1 MTNEIVFRKAERKK
15 AKARIALCAP
25 SGGGKT
31 HSALLIAKGMGGSIA
46 VIDTENGSA
55 QMEAGK
61 KGIPEF
67 DVLTLESPFEVPKYI
82 EAIHAAENAGYDIII
97 IDSLS
102 HAWAGSGGL
111 LEKKDKVA
119 QLAGKNS
126 YTAWG
131 EMTPIHNRLIETML
145 QCKSHLIVTMRSKVE
160 YVLEENDKGKLAP
173 VKKGMAPIQRE
184 GMDYEFTI
192 CFDLEIGSHLAT
204 APKDRTSLF
213 GMNPFVPSEKTGKEL
228 IKWLNEGKDVF
239 KEQDEIFNSGLE
251 KLGITKE
258 RWEEATK
265 LEWDKL
271 DEKRREAGLRG
282 IENKLKNRDIAFCQN
297 APKVEEEESKP
308 KEEVKVF
315 NPESEKIQWRK
326 EEVKAFDPNR
336 VLKELEAEKNK
347 GKKPMTEAERKF
359 LGELDKSLEVKE

>member
-1 MTNEIVFRKAERKK
+1 MSNEIVFRKAERKK
-15 AKARIALCAP
+15 AKARIALCSP

-67 DVLTLESPFEVPKYI
+67 DVLTLESPFTVPKYI
-82 EAIHAAENAGYDIII
+82 EAIHAAEEAGYDVII
-97 IDSLS
+97 IDSLT

-111 LEKKDKVA
+111 LEKKDKVS

-131 EMTPIHNRLIETML
+131 EISPIHNLLIETML
-145 QCKSHLIVTMRSKVE
+145 QSKCHLIVTMRSKVE
-160 YVLEENDKGKLAP
+160 YVLEENEKGKMAP

-228 IKWLNEGKDVF
+228 MAWLNGGASEHPGEDQTATF
-239 KEQDEIFNSGLE
+239 QEQLITLGMTQE
-251 KLGITKE
+251 K
-258 RWEEATK
+258 WEEATK
-265 LEWDKL
+265 LKWNELTIEEAGKWIKKNAFAI
-271 DEKRREAGLRG
+271 EKREEA
-282 IENKLKNRDIAFCQN
+282 
-297 APKVEEEESKP
+297 KVEE
-308 KEEVKVF
+308 KEREDTISGENIF
-315 NPESEKIQWRK
+315 NPDK
-326 EEVKAFDPNR
+326 
-336 VLKELEAEKNK
+336 VLKELEAKNNSG
-347 GKKPMTEAERKF
+347 GKEVSESERKF
-359 LGELDKSLEVKE
+359 VEELDKSLEVTA